1 MKYKLFIPFEALQ
14 QIRLTNEDRE
24 TQLTQIFMT
33 ATQQSIDIVIICKKF
48 SLHIILYS
56 RILWSSP
63 LI

>member
-33 ATQQSIDIVIICKKF
+33 AIQQSIDIVIICKKF
-48 SLHIILYS
+48 SLHIILYC

-63 LI
+63 L